1 MKRNTTNIDMKMPS
15 FYSCEKDAEII
26 LKELFVS
33 SRPYSDTL
41 KRLLILNVS
50 DCLDNSNQNYQ
61 TIVENTS
68 VKELMEG
75 KYITL
80 VPKLKMKEH
89 EEVKSYIILTFDNFT
104 ETSNP
109 EYFDCIVSF
118 DILCHTDYW
127 DLGDLR
133 MRPIKI
139 AGIINGILNNSRL
152 TGIGKLQFMGLNQL
166 VLSEDWSGYTLMFQA
181 THGNDDNLPGE
192 E

>member
-1 MKRNTTNIDMKMPS
+1 MKRNTTNINMKMPS

-152 TGIGKLQFMGLNQL
+152 TGIGKLQFTGLNQL
-166 VLSEDWSGYTLMFQA
+166 VLNEDWSGYTLMFQA